1 MQIDIEIHEK
11 VSFYFNCLDSF
22 GMDFNGASC
31 MKELHYVLEKAFMI
45 RRLKKEVLSELP
57 DKRRQKI
64 DIQPEE
70 SYIPRIRKILVEQL
84 QEIRG
89 RSQDQEKHFESMFSK
104 TTEEFEVINF

>member
-1 MQIDIEIHEK
+1 
-11 VSFYFNCLDSF
+11 
-22 GMDFNGASC
+22 MDFNGASW

-70 SYIPRIRKILVEQL
+70 SYVPRIRKILVEQL

-89 RSQDQEKHFESMFSK
+89 KSKDQDKNFENMFSR
-104 TTEEFEVINF
+104 TTEEFEVRMIYFIYIEKIKQWILWRRICKAI